1 MASMT
6 RSCHV
11 AMVLDWGN
19 KGEVS
24 SAVSRRYDV
33 LASDMTASDKE
44 KTSDM

>member
-1 MASMT
+1 
-6 RSCHV
+6 
-11 AMVLDWGN
+11 MVLDWGN